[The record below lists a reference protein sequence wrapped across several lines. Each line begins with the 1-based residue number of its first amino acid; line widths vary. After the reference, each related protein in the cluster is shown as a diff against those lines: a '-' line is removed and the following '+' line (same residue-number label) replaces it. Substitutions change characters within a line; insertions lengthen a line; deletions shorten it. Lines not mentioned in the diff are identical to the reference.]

1 MALATQ
7 CPHCKTTFR
16 VAQDQLKLRAGLV
29 RCGSCKEIFNGIEH
43 LLRPDSAAQVTP
55 QANTKPA
62 EHAPATA
69 PVAKPVAEP
78 VKAVAPSHHPETEIS
93 EDLASE
99 GIPISLLAKQ
109 PAAKAEPEPTGTQL
123 DFAYPDPLPESE
135 PEPAAPT
142 EAGHHHIV
150 EPQAEPEAEQA
161 HHAGAK
167 TEPHLEPY
175 FYPHYDARDEHNDA
189 HQHEPFI
196 EPETPAA
203 QAHSEATVEAHV
215 DAPVEDQ
222 AEQEL
227 EAHAAEAVE
236 FVDYVE
242 VPRTHKEPT
251 AEILDVEEN
260 KPVDPLQRMTLVD
273 LSDADEPVDPYI
285 EDVEDISQK
294 PKVDDTTWPDTE
306 AEADEP
312 KAEPAQLKPEEP
324 DPLDQVIDEL
334 KRKPLRGKKKPK
346 PYKRLP
352 TQAAPSETAPEPEID
367 PDPDPEEHD
376 EPEFVKQGRRAQTV
390 GRTVRIAMGVGSFFL
405 FFGALGQATYTFR
418 DQIAARV
425 PETKPLLVNA
435 CVLLNCKVGL
445 PAQIE
450 MLSIE
455 SDQLETLSSNKDMSE
470 LTMLLRNSST
480 LVQAWPNLEVTL
492 NDNNNVAL
500 SRRIYAPRDYLP
512 ASVDDKKGF
521 ASNSEQPVK
530 MRFDFTG
537 IKPAG
542 YHVGVFYP

>member
-43 LLRPDSAAQVTP
+43 LLRPDSAAPATP
-55 QANTKPA
+55 PANTKAA
-62 EHAPATA
+62 EPVTAT
-69 PVAKPVAEP
+69 KPVAEP
-78 VKAVAPSHHPETEIS
+78 AKPVAPSHHPEVEIS
-93 EDLASE
+93 EDLASA

-109 PAAKAEPEPTGTQL
+109 PAPKAEPETAGMQL
-123 DFAYPDPLPESE
+123 DFAYPDPLPEPESE
-135 PEPAAPT
+135 PEQQQESEP
-142 EAGHHHIV
+142 HHIV
-150 EPQAEPEAEQA
+150 EPHPELAHHADARIEPNLEPNLEPGFEPHFDSHATPVVEHRHEPHVEPEAPA
-161 HHAGAK
+161 
-167 TEPHLEPY
+167 
-175 FYPHYDARDEHNDA
+175 
-189 HQHEPFI
+189 
-196 EPETPAA
+196 TP
-203 QAHSEATVEAHV
+203 
-215 DAPVEDQ
+215 PVEDV

-242 VPRTHKEPT
+242 VPRTHKEPV

-285 EDVEDISQK
+285 EDVEDINEK
-294 PKVDDTTWPDTE
+294 TYKNTVPTE
-306 AEADEP
+306 EVEP
-312 KAEPAQLKPEEP
+312 PQPLVEEP

-334 KRKPLRGKKKPK
+334 KRKPLRSKKKPK

-352 TQAAPSETAPEPEID
+352 TQEASQESAPAAEPEI
-367 PDPDPEEHD
+367 DPDPEEHD

-390 GRTVRIAMGVGSFFL
+390 GRTLRIAMGVSSFFL
-405 FFGALGQATYTFR
+405 LFGAFGQAAYTFR
-418 DQIAARV
+418 NQIAERV
-425 PETKPLLVNA
+425 PETKPILADA

-445 PAQIE
+445 PTQIE
-450 MLSIE
+450 MISID
-455 SDQLETLSSNKDMSE
+455 SDQLETLSTNKDMSE

-480 LVQAWPNLEVTL
+480 IAQAWPNLEVTL

-500 SRRIYAPRDYLP
+500 SRRVYAPHDYLP
-512 ASVDDKKGF
+512 VNVDDKKGF
-521 ASNSEQPVK
+521 APNSEQAVK

-537 IKPAG
+537 MKPAG

>member
-43 LLRPDSAAQVTP
+43 LLRPDNAVHATP
-55 QANTKPA
+55 PSNPKPA
-62 EHAPATA
+62 EPAAAPTA
-69 PVAKPVAEP
+69 SKPAPVAEP
-78 VKAVAPSHHPETEIS
+78 VKSLASHHPEVETS

-99 GIPISLLAKQ
+99 GIPFSLLAKQ
-109 PAAKAEPEPTGTQL
+109 PAAKVEPEAAGTQL
-123 DFAYPDPLPESE
+123 DFAYPDPFPEAE
-135 PEPAAPT
+135 PEPQQQQQQQP
-142 EAGHHHIV
+142 EQHHKE
-150 EPQAEPEAEQA
+150 EPQQPEPEPV
-161 HHAGAK
+161 HHVEAR

-175 FYPHYDARDEHNDA
+175 FYPHYDGRDEPSGTA
-189 HQHEPFI
+189 SHEPFI
-196 EPETPAA
+196 APETPAA
-203 QAHSEATVEAHV
+203 VAASTEMHAEAPA
-215 DAPVEDQ
+215 EDM

-236 FVDYVE
+236 FVDFVE

-294 PKVDDTTWPDTE
+294 PELDDTVWPDTG

-312 KAEPAQLKPEEP
+312 KVEPAQPRPEEP

-352 TQAAPSETAPEPEID
+352 TQEAQAEPEPEID
-367 PDPDPEEHD
+367 PDPDPEEHEEHE

-390 GRTVRIAMGVGSFFL
+390 GRTLRIAMGVGSVFL
-405 FFGALGQATYTFR
+405 LFGALAQATYTFR
-418 DQIAARV
+418 NQIAARV
-425 PETKPLLVNA
+425 PETKPILADA
-435 CVLLNCKVGL
+435 CILLNCKVGL

-450 MLSIE
+450 MISID
-455 SDQLETLSSNKDMSE
+455 SDQLETLTNNKDMSE

-480 LVQAWPNLEVTL
+480 IAQAWPNLEVTL
-492 NDNNNVAL
+492 NDNNNTAL
-500 SRRIYAPRDYLP
+500 SRRVYAPHDYLP

-521 ASNSEQPVK
+521 APNSEQPVK